1 MARFF
6 LIHTDQT
13 LFPELT
19 QEQLEGFKKGW
30 SAIPD
35 VKLIAT
41 RVGKKDRRGFC
52 EFEAPD
58 LEFLQKAVEKMTGSR
73 WPPDLVASDVV
84 NLV

>member
-6 LIHTDQT
+6 LLHTDQT
-13 LFPELT
+13 PFPELT
-19 QEQLEGFKKGW
+19 QEQLDGFMKGW
-30 SAIPD
+30 AAIPD
-35 VKLIAT
+35 VNLIRT

-58 LEFLQKAVEKMTGSR
+58 VEALQKAVEKITGTR
-73 WPPDLVASDVV
+73 WPSDLVASDVV